1 MWDLAGKDGVMGKLN
16 AMAIQK
22 IVREGKLKLTA
33 KGNRIPAMHLA
44 TDNLY
49 LRVTGPGAASWLF
62 RYQSKG
68 KAVQIGLGS
77 HAKLTL
83 KDATDKAID
92 MKRAI
97 DDGINPKTLLGEKH
111 DPSANTFKFYAE
123 RYIEGRE
130 KKHKRGERKH
140 KSAKHMAQWTATL
153 ERYVY
158 PHIGNTPPKNVSYTD
173 VEDIAEADDLA
184 SKDETKYRVVQR
196 IKVILDEA
204 ADREHD
210 FARFNPANRYI
221 AKMNRGSR
229 EVQHHP
235 YAMPGD
241 VPAIYAS
248 LRQKVTT
255 SALCLRWS
263 ILTACRSG
271 ETRGALWAEIDDDMW
286 RIDGKRMKAG
296 KSHEVWLGDEAQ
308 SILAI
313 MRERAGQSERIFPGS
328 QGGLISDVAINK
340 TLALAVRDAGLDIKV
355 TAHGFRSSFRTW
367 GADETE
373 AQFSPEALE
382 LCLAHTETNKVRK
395 AYNHANMLI
404 ERKRIIKSW
413 NDYCVGFYDNGLN
426 IDK

>member
-1 MWDLAGKDGVMGKLN
+1 MGKLN
-16 AMAIQK
+16 AMAVQK
-22 IVREGKLKLTA
+22 IVRDGKLKLTA
-33 KGNRIPAMHLA
+33 KGKHIPAMHLA
-44 TDNLY
+44 ADNLY

-62 RYQSKG
+62 RYQSNG

-97 DDGINPKTLLGEKH
+97 DGGINPKTLLGDRH

-158 PHIGNTPPKNVSYTD
+158 PHIGITPPKLVSYTD
-173 VEDIAEADDLA
+173 IEDIAEADDLA
-184 SKDETKYRVVQR
+184 GKDETKYRVVQR

-229 EVQHHP
+229 EVKHHA
-235 YAMPGD
+235 YAAPAD
-241 VPAIYAS
+241 VPAIYAA
-248 LRQKVTT
+248 LRLKDTT

-271 ETRGALWAEIDDDMW
+271 EARGALWAEIDDDMW
-286 RIDGKRMKAG
+286 RIDAKRMKAG
-296 KSHEVWLGDEAQ
+296 KSHEVWLGDEAL
-308 SILAI
+308 SILAT
-313 MRERAGQSERIFPGS
+313 MRERAGQSERIFPGPH
-328 QGGLISDVAINK
+328 GGLISDVAINK
-340 TLALAVRDAGLDIKV
+340 TLALAVRDAGFDMKV

-382 LCLAHTETNKVRK
+382 LCLAHTETNKVKK
-395 AYNHANMLI
+395 AYNHASMLV
-404 ERKRIIKSW
+404 ERKRIIKAW
-413 NDYCVGFYDNGLN
+413 NDYCAGFDNENSNVVKLIVN
-426 IDK
+426 K